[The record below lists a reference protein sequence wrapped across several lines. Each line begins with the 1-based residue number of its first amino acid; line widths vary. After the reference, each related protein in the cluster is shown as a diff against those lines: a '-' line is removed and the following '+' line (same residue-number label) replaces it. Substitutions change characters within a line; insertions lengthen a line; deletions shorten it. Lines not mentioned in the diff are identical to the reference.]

1 MNPARQSS
9 PLAGIK
15 ARCAQV
21 LLCMLCSPAPHNTSL
36 SFTLEESVHSRQEA
50 AGGGVL
56 PIRSM
61 FAHACARVPPV
72 WPRACLGLAWVHQT
86 GAPPHKPYACLQS
99 CMLQAQS
106 WEAALY
112 DQLRML
118 LACWVPLYFCLAQS
132 RFPKN
137 CKRFSMRP
145 FADLHVV
152 LSRLSCPNAWNTPGI
167 LHLPLTRS
175 LERATE
181 LVYTIKRLRQ

>member
-9 PLAGIK
+9 RLAGIK

-106 WEAALY
+106 RVAAIY
-112 DQLRML
+112 DQLRMQATGL
-118 LACWVPLYFCLAQS
+118 TGSQFASVWLNPDSQGIVGGSACVPLQICMWSYLDSHVQMLGIPLEYFI
-132 RFPKN
+132 
-137 CKRFSMRP
+137 
-145 FADLHVV
+145 
-152 LSRLSCPNAWNTPGI
+152 CP
-167 LHLPLTRS
+167 
-175 LERATE
+175 
-181 LVYTIKRLRQ
+181 